1 MSTPTID
8 NSLQMPHKSKIL
20 KGCRKDHTP
29 YNRKTTYKKKE
40 EDYCK
45 QVGACC
51 NDVSQPKTTKQ
62 GKKSLKQKKKVVP
75 KIENWLFVAKRDYMV
90 SENRIHQ
97 LTDKAKKLITFSQLL
112 NSDIDC
118 VRHLYKVLQD
128 VEAEL
133 NRNYHTRRL
142 NRHLYRAHLPTSCPI
157 PTDMNIIEWGIK
169 KNREEEE
176 MDHVNRVDEY
186 FERGCVDPHRPP
198 RRPPIPD
205 TCYSPFSDDR
215 PAKVD
220 PRLRNQQAYLENV
233 QMIGGSSKECE
244 SPFYIYIVNQA
255 QKEWF
260 LERKRL
266 VRPGPNGRGYN
277 DDELDRAHP
286 PLIEEPQGPSLKEKM
301 RTLFYHFEYE
311 KLHPDEAYAVSSW
324 LQNIEFGV
332 HRSEN
337 VHWAV
342 VVEDEDR
349 RYNPSKYL

>member
-1 MSTPTID
+1 MSIPTSN

-51 NDVSQPKTTKQ
+51 NDVSQPKTAKQ
-62 GKKSLKQKKKVVP
+62 GKKQKKKVVP

-176 MDHVNRVDEY
+176 A
-186 FERGCVDPHRPP
+186 ERFIRNDDWWEWPLGLKPP
-198 RRPPIPD
+198 PTVPLSPQG
-205 TCYSPFSDDR
+205 TLNTPFSDGRKALIDQ
-215 PAKVD
+215 
-220 PRLRNQQAYLENV
+220 RLRNQQAYLENI

-244 SPFYIYIVNQA
+244 SPYYVYIVNQA
-255 QKEWF
+255 QKDWF
-260 LERKRL
+260 QERIIVGDKYQH
-266 VRPGPNGRGYN
+266 PNGWAFT
-277 DDELDRAHP
+277 DDEVDRVSP
-286 PLIEEPQGPSLKEKM
+286 PLVEEPLGPSLKEKM
-301 RTLFYHFEYE
+301 RTLHYKIERE
-311 KLHPDEAYAVSSW
+311 KLRQEPCLSMVCFRGS
-324 LQNIEFGV
+324 IEELEQERKYLSQDGL
-332 HRSEN
+332 
-337 VHWAV
+337 
-342 VVEDEDR
+342 VVEVEDR
-349 RYNPSKYL
+349 RYNSS